1 MIVRMAILSTTGT
14 ALFEVDAPNLDE
26 AREKLRKGD
35 AQLLEQGIDRILY
48 NFETLEEVKD
58 TPLITPPQQY

>member
-1 MIVRMAILSTTGT
+1 MIVKMAILSTTGT
-14 ALFEVDAPNLDE
+14 ALFEVDAPNIEE

-35 AQLLEQGIDRILY
+35 AVLLEQGIERILY

-58 TPLITPPQQY
+58 SPLLTPPQQY